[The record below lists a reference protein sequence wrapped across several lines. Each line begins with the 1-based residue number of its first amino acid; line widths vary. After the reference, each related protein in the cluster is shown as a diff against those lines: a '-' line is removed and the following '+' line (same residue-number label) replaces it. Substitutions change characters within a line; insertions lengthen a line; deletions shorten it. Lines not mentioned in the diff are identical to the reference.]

1 MAAGLLLALEIGNTP
16 VNALKINL
24 ESLGM
29 SQLPSLSLTQVA
41 GGLDD
46 IIGNVIEDVDYIIE
60 KGYLEGQVKSFPS
73 EADPDEEVNVELG
86 PSQLV
91 MYTPDQQPIIIDHSG
106 QQETKETQEAQITIV
121 DDFGNELP
129 KVTELLTLA

>member
-1 MAAGLLLALEIGNTP
+1 MAAGLLLALEIVNTP

-41 GGLDD
+41 NGLDD

-60 KGYLEGQVKSFPS
+60 KGY
-73 EADPDEEVNVELG
+73 
-86 PSQLV
+86 
-91 MYTPDQQPIIIDHSG
+91 
-106 QQETKETQEAQITIV
+106 
-121 DDFGNELP
+121 
-129 KVTELLTLA
+129 